1 MKLKALIC
9 TALLAAA
16 GSAMAGF
23 TNHYQVNISGNTAYG
38 SFIGARNSADVVQ
51 FISCASVNFT
61 ASSVYGVCQART
73 AANVTKTCTTTDPA
87 HLEAIRGLSNESY
100 IYMRWTDAGICDYIY
115 TSTGSPYHE

>member
-1 MKLKALIC
+1 MKLKALIS

-23 TNHYQVNISGNTAYG
+23 TNHYQVNISGNTAWG
-38 SFIGARNSADVVQ
+38 SFIGARNSADAVQ
-51 FISCASVNFT
+51 FFSCASVNFSG
-61 ASSVYGVCQART
+61 SSIYGICQART

-115 TSTGSPYHE
+115 ISTGSQYHE